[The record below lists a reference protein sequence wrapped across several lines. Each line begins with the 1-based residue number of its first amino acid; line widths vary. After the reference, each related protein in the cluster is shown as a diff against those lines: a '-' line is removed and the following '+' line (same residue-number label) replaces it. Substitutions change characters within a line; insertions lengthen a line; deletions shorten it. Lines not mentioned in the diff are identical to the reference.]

1 MFAYVYIF
9 KVLISVCLFVCPIIT
24 LEPLYWYVSNFDWGS
39 RENHRNVLS
48 LDFEVQSW
56 VDRLFL
62 VPIASVLKSFNL
74 CCLFMSDHNLW
85 TPWPICIKFWL
96 GTRKTTGM
104 LLAWF
109 RDSPLSVSTF
119 FVKIAKI
126 VICDQA
132 RVNGG
137 SNSEYSGYVRQKFLF
152 YSDTLFLNI

>member
-1 MFAYVYIF
+1 VFAYVYIF

-24 LEPLYWYVSNFDWGS
+24 LEPLYWYVSNFDWGT

-96 GTRKTTGM
+96 GNSENHGNVLISR
-104 LLAWF
+104 F
-109 RDSPLSVSTF
+109 SVECVHFF

-132 RVNGG
+132 RVNGE